1 MDMGTV
7 KEIEIGAVR
16 GTGHV
21 EKLAVDDGVVVST
34 WRHCC
39 EIRTFASERLRVGG
53 MKTVSHCRALIHSGA
68 TEGTHHT
75 VCSSPELLWIVGKTA
90 TSRAGY

>member
-1 MDMGTV
+1 MGTL
-7 KEIEIGAVR
+7 KGIEIGVVR

-21 EKLAVDDGVVVST
+21 EKLAVDDSVVVST

-53 MKTVSHCRALIHSGA
+53 KKTVSRC
-68 TEGTHHT
+68 
-75 VCSSPELLWIVGKTA
+75 
-90 TSRAGY
+90 